1 MSTRR
6 SIRASVRPAPWPLRI
21 PGLRRYGLQL
31 TKAIGQIESLRAR
44 LRGLRTR
51 FKDDRITFARRTQ
64 DHKSRHLT
72 AEVLRQVLAPR
83 HQALLASSARQ
94 DAVQRESDFLLHSSA
109 YTDVAGREITASGV
123 PTQHVTIGGLSWR
136 VPVDAASSGELS
148 DRIVREGWLPFEDIL
163 AVRELAVGTAMIDIG
178 ANIGT
183 TSIPRVVLGDF
194 AYVYAAEPDPA
205 NFQCLVDNIIANGL
219 QGFVLPDRVA
229 IGAADGEATL
239 RRKTQIGGH
248 HLVSTARRPLD
259 ISVPIQTLDSWA
271 ARMGIDLA
279 SVTFVKVDTQGWEAH
294 VLRGAARLLAHKHI
308 AWQIEFSP
316 RMLEQAGSSSADF
329 LVLAE
334 SHFTHFI
341 DLRARVTPRSK
352 PISQIREAVAALD
365 RRERR
370 FTDLLFYNAGSR

>member
-1 MSTRR
+1 MSNNRPDRTRGQ
-6 SIRASVRPAPWPLRI
+6 PLPWPLRI
-21 PGLRRYGLQL
+21 PGLRRYGFRLTQAQRQL
-31 TKAIGQIESLRAR
+31 ESLRAR
-44 LRGLRTR
+44 VHGLRSR
-51 FKDDRITFARRTQ
+51 LRIDRTEFARRTQ
-64 DHKSRHLT
+64 DHKSRQLT

-83 HQALLASSARQ
+83 HHALIASSARQ
-94 DAVQRESDFLLHSSA
+94 AAALRESEFLQHSSA
-109 YTDVAGREITASGV
+109 YADAVGREITTSGLV
-123 PTQHVTIGGLSWR
+123 TQRVTIEGLSWR
-136 VPVDAASSGELS
+136 VPVDAASSGGLS
-148 DRIVREGWLPFEDIL
+148 NRIVREGWLPLEDIL
-163 AVRELAVGTAMIDIG
+163 AVRELAVGTAMIDVG

-205 NFQCLVDNIIANGL
+205 NYECLVDNVTANGL
-219 QGFVLPDRVA
+219 QGIVLPDRVA
-229 IGAADGEATL
+229 IGAASGEATL

-248 HLVSTARRPLD
+248 HLVSTASRPLD

-271 ARMGIDLA
+271 ARIGIDLA

-294 VLRGAARLLAHKHI
+294 VLRGAARLLAHNHI

-316 RMLEQAGSSSADF
+316 RMLEQAGSSSAD
-329 LVLAE
+329 LLELAE

-352 PISQIREAVAALD
+352 PISQIREAVASLE

-370 FTDLLFYNAGSR
+370 FTDLLFYNAGPR